1 MKLDTVKQGVLK
13 DYIEKS
19 GRTRK
24 DIANELELST
34 EHFSRL
40 INGKY
45 PFTENRAIQLYQA
58 LGEPEELA
66 FLDTTIERDQ
76 KSEAWKKVYHTYE
89 QELFTHF
96 EQSPMGKKG
105 SILEDLESLIDKYR
119 KD

>member
-66 FLDTTIERDQ
+66 NLIMFLLSDDASYVTG
-76 KSEAWKKVYHTYE
+76 AVY
-89 QELFTHF
+89 
-96 EQSPMGKKG
+96 SA
-105 SILEDLESLIDKYR
+105 DLGQVAA
-119 KD
+119 